1 MKHALTVVL
10 ASCAVL
16 MAANE
21 PALSPDEALKN
32 LLDGN
37 ARYVASKS
45 VHPDQTTK
53 RRTEVAAGQ
62 HPFAVILG
70 CADSRVPPELIFDQG
85 LGDLFVIRVAGNVA
99 SAEVLGSVEYAVEH
113 LGVPVVMVLG
123 HEKCGAVKATAEHED
138 GDVHVASLVKAIEP
152 AVHEARQQKGD
163 LVHNAVACNV
173 KNAARTI
180 AAATPTLKS
189 LIAAGKL
196 KVIGADYDL
205 ATGKVDLLK

>member
-1 MKHALTVVL
+1 MKHALAVLL
-10 ASCAVL
+10 ASCAL
-16 MAANE
+16 LSGADA
-21 PALSPDEALKN
+21 PALSPDAALKN

-37 ARYVASKS
+37 DRYVASKA

-53 RRTEVAAGQ
+53 RRVEVAAGQ
-62 HPFAVILG
+62 HPFAVVLG

-99 SAEVLGSVEYAVEH
+99 SPEVLGSVEYAVEH

-123 HEKCGAVKATAEHED
+123 HEKCGAVKATAEHEH
-138 GDVHVASLVKAIEP
+138 GDIHVAALVKAIEP
-152 AVHEARQQKGD
+152 AVHEAQQQKGD
-163 LVHNAVACNV
+163 LIHNAVACNV

-180 AAATPTLKS
+180 ATATPTLKN
-189 LIAAGKL
+189 LIASGKL
-196 KVIGADYDL
+196 QVVGADYDL